1 MEQRVEEIKKD
12 GLKFHQP
19 FALQLLFEK
28 LLFLY
33 GKLGIGFNFQ
43 GQYEPIDHIE
53 EADQGNQ
60 FNDLIG
66 GEVIVQLQPVIIRYL
81 VGLQSDQFGKLK
93 SLLLV
98 VAEQLTF
105 CVIIHGLNLFV
116 GLITLPVR
124 QTGDRVQFPGSV

>member
-1 MEQRVEEIKKD
+1 MLLVPQLGHDLQTLLKLFQKARVGKGQVPAFAQLAIHFHAGGGERLSPEFNLREQGEIKVEQRVEEIKKD

-60 FNDLIG
+60 FNDLI
-66 GEVIVQLQPVIIRYL
+66 
-81 VGLQSDQFGKLK
+81 
-93 SLLLV
+93 
-98 VAEQLTF
+98 
-105 CVIIHGLNLFV
+105 
-116 GLITLPVR
+116 
-124 QTGDRVQFPGSV
+124 

>member
-1 MEQRVEEIKKD
+1 MLLVPQPCHDLQTLLELFQKARVGKGQVPAFAQPAIHLHAGGGERLSLELYLREQGEIKVEQRVEEIKKD
-12 GLKFHQP
+12 GLKSHQP

-60 FNDLIG
+60 FNDLI
-66 GEVIVQLQPVIIRYL
+66 
-81 VGLQSDQFGKLK
+81 
-93 SLLLV
+93 
-98 VAEQLTF
+98 
-105 CVIIHGLNLFV
+105 
-116 GLITLPVR
+116 
-124 QTGDRVQFPGSV
+124 